1 MDSVTT
7 VASLSL
13 PTPGMK
19 DFRRPAG
26 LGVGRGDEVSQT
38 DSGLELCRI
47 TRVSPGSEWG
57 TPVVRDSRKD
67 TLIGGQA
74 RKEST
79 MGGIIIL
86 LRPAPTI
93 DPFPAWK
100 LSLCHQDTAKGKK
113 FHS

>member
-57 TPVVRDSRKD
+57 TPVVRISHKD
-67 TLIGGQA
+67 TVIGGQA
-74 RKEST
+74 QEESI
-79 MGGIIIL
+79 MGVIIIL
-86 LRPAPTI
+86 PTPMPKI
-93 DPFPAWK
+93 DPFPARK
-100 LSLCHQDTAKGKK
+100 TQ
-113 FHS
+113 